1 MTSPAAT
8 DSPRPHRLS
17 VDDYH
22 RMATAGILGEDARV
36 ELIEG
41 AIIDMT
47 PIGSRHAA
55 AVKRL
60 IRTFDRAVGDTA
72 IVAAQDPVI
81 LDPHSEPQPDLA
93 LLRPREDF
101 YKTAH
106 PGPADVLLII
116 EVADTSL
123 AYDRDIKL
131 PLYARA
137 GIPEAWLID
146 LEGATLTRFTAPAAD
161 GYRQAKV
168 IADLQRIGITTLP
181 GLALDLRG
189 LF

>member
-1 MTSPAAT
+1 MPTSAPDT
-8 DSPRPHRLS
+8 PQRHRLN
-17 VDDYH
+17 VEDYH
-22 RMATAGILGEDARV
+22 RMAEAGILGEDARV

-41 AIIDMT
+41 EIIDMT

-60 IRTFDRAVGDTA
+60 IHILSLGVGDAA
-72 IVAAQDPVI
+72 IVSAQDPII

-93 LLRPREDF
+93 LLRPRAD
-101 YKTAH
+101 YYAAAH
-106 PGPADVLLII
+106 PRPADVLLVI
-116 EVADTSL
+116 EVADSSL

-137 GIPEAWLID
+137 GIPEAWLVDIEAGSLICFID
-146 LEGATLTRFTAPAAD
+146 PAAD
-161 GYRQAKV
+161 GYRHAGVVKELNTV
-168 IADLQRIGITTLP
+168 RITALP
-181 GLALDLRG
+181 GLELDLQG

>member
-1 MTSPAAT
+1 MPSTAT
-8 DSPRPHRLS
+8 DRPRPHRLS

-22 RMATAGILGEDARV
+22 RMAAAGILGEDARV

-47 PIGSRHAA
+47 PIGSRHAGS
-55 AVKRL
+55 VTQL
-60 IRTFDRAVGDTA
+60 NRALEHSIGDTA
-72 IVAAQDPVI
+72 LVWVQNPIA
-81 LDPHSEPQPDLA
+81 LDPHTEPQPDLA

-101 YKTAH
+101 YKSGH
-106 PGPADVLLII
+106 PRPADILLII

-137 GIPEAWLID
+137 GIPEAWLVD
-146 LEGATLTRFTAPAAD
+146 PDAATLTRLTSPSAD
-161 GYRQAKV
+161 GYRQEEVAT
-168 IADLQRIGITTLP
+168 DLQHIGVSTLP
-181 GLALDLRG
+181 GLVLDLRG

>member
-1 MTSPAAT
+1 MPTSAPDT
-8 DSPRPHRLS
+8 PQRHRLS
-17 VDDYH
+17 VEDYH
-22 RMATAGILGEDARV
+22 RMAEAGILGEDARV

-41 AIIDMT
+41 EIIDMT

-60 IRTFDRAVGDTA
+60 NHILTLTIGDTA
-72 IVAAQDPVI
+72 IVSAQDPVI

-93 LLRPREDF
+93 LLRPRADF
-101 YKTAH
+101 YQSAH
-106 PGPADVLLII
+106 PRPDDILLVI
-116 EVADTSL
+116 EVADSSL

-137 GIPEAWLID
+137 GIPEAWLVDINA
-146 LEGATLTRFTAPAAD
+146 GRLTCFSRPGAD
-161 GYRQAKV
+161 GYRQAAV
-168 IADLQRIGITTLP
+168 IEALNAVRIAALP
-181 GLALDLRG
+181 GLELDLQG

>member
-1 MTSPAAT
+1 MPTSAPDT
-8 DSPRPHRLS
+8 PQRHRLS
-17 VDDYH
+17 VEDYH
-22 RMATAGILGEDARV
+22 RMAEAGILGENARV

-60 IRTFDRAVGDTA
+60 NRVLGRAIGDSA
-72 IVAAQDPVI
+72 IVSTQDPVI
-81 LDPHSEPQPDLA
+81 LDLHTEPQPDLA
-93 LLRPREDF
+93 LLQPRADF
-101 YKTAH
+101 YQSAH
-106 PGPADVLLII
+106 PRPDDILLVI
-116 EVADTSL
+116 EVADSSL

-137 GIPEAWLID
+137 GIPEAWLVDI
-146 LEGATLTRFTAPAAD
+146 GAGSLTCFSKPGGD
-161 GYRQAKV
+161 GYRETALIEV
-168 IADLQRIGITTLP
+168 LNAVRIAALP
-181 GLALDLRG
+181 GLEVDLQG